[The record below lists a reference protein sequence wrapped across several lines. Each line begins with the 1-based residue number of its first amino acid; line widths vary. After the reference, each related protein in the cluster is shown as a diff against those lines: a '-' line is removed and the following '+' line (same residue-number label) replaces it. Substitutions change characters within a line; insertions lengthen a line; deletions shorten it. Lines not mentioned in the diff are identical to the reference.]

1 MVSFRG
7 IVFLF
12 IVGFAV
18 STPISKRQA
27 EQSTEEAFSCEGRSP
42 GMYSDPKNCSMYY
55 ECVLGHPVYH
65 RACAPGGPV
74 FDEQDQMCD
83 WPENVAPPCG
93 TQRMVTEAP
102 EPFTCE
108 DRAPGLYADLLN
120 CSMYWEC
127 VVGHPAYNRPCAPDG
142 LVFNSL
148 LGVCD
153 WPYNVVGTCG
163 TRSSR
168 SRRDATEDSGDE
180 STVETVSEVF
190 SCEGKEEGLYSDP
203 KNCSMYYECVLGHP
217 VYHRACAP
225 GGPVFDEQD
234 QMCDWP
240 ENVAPPCGT
249 QRMVT
254 EAPEPFTCEDR
265 APGLYADLLNCSMYW
280 ECVVGHPAYNR
291 PCAPD
296 GLVFNSLLG
305 VCDWPYNVV
314 GTCGTRS
321 SRSRRDAT
329 EDSGD
334 ESTVETVSEVFSC
347 EGKEEGLYSDPKN
360 CSMYYECVLGH
371 PVYHRACAPGG
382 PVFDEQD
389 QMCDWPENV
398 APPCGTQRM
407 VTEAPEPFTCEDR
420 APGLYAD
427 LLNCSMYWECVVGHP
442 AYNRPCAPDG
452 LVFNSLLGVC
462 DWPYNV
468 VGTCGTKA
476 ESRDTDDAMT
486 GSGNEMDDAG
496 SGDENTEETV
506 EVFSCDGRA
515 EGLYS
520 DPSDCSM
527 YYHCATGHPPYHRP
541 CAPGGTVFDEQDQI
555 CDWPENVAPPCG
567 TETMPPPFTCADKV
581 PGSYTDPQ
589 NCAKFYQCVSGHAEP
604 SHRDCPAGGLVFD
617 AELMICNWPAAVLAP
632 CGYKTE

>member
-1 MVSFRG
+1 MASGGVVVNHSTVNRETRVRTRVVPGTCLDMRPDIVPLRKGTLHDFPHSTQTTGTQGHQKREDLLTLIKKSLPQLTMLSFRG
-7 IVFLF
+7 TVFFF

-42 GMYSDPKNCSMYY
+42 GMYSDHKNCSMYY

-83 WPENVAPPCG
+83 WPEN
-93 TQRMVTEAP
+93 
-102 EPFTCE
+102 
-108 DRAPGLYADLLN
+108 L
-120 CSMYWEC
+120 
-127 VVGHPAYNRPCAPDG
+127 
-142 LVFNSL
+142 
-148 LGVCD
+148 
-153 WPYNVVGTCG
+153 
-163 TRSSR
+163 
-168 SRRDATEDSGDE
+168 
-180 STVETVSEVF
+180 
-190 SCEGKEEGLYSDP
+190 
-203 KNCSMYYECVLGHP
+203 
-217 VYHRACAP
+217 
-225 GGPVFDEQD
+225 
-234 QMCDWP
+234 
-240 ENVAPPCGT
+240 
-249 QRMVT
+249 
-254 EAPEPFTCEDR
+254 
-265 APGLYADLLNCSMYW
+265 
-280 ECVVGHPAYNR
+280 
-291 PCAPD
+291 
-296 GLVFNSLLG
+296 
-305 VCDWPYNVV
+305 
-314 GTCGTRS
+314 
-321 SRSRRDAT
+321 
-329 EDSGD
+329 
-334 ESTVETVSEVFSC
+334 
-347 EGKEEGLYSDPKN
+347 
-360 CSMYYECVLGH
+360 
-371 PVYHRACAPGG
+371 
-382 PVFDEQD
+382 
-389 QMCDWPENV
+389 

-468 VGTCGTKA
+468 VGTCGTKP
-476 ESRDTDDAMT
+476 ESRDTGDAMT

-496 SGDENTEETV
+496 SGDENTEETG

-520 DPSDCSM
+520 DPRDCSM
-527 YYHCATGHPPYHRP
+527 YYHCAAGHPPYRRP

-555 CDWPENVAPPCG
+555 CDWPENVAPTCG
-567 TETMPPPFTCADKV
+567 TETMPPPFTCVDKV

>member
-1 MVSFRG
+1 MMFFRE
-7 IVFLF
+7 IVFF
-12 IVGFAV
+12 CIVGFAI

-27 EQSTEEAFSCEGRSP
+27 EQSSEAFSCEGRSP

-74 FDEQDQMCD
+74 FDEQDHMCD
-83 WPENVAPPCG
+83 WPENVPPPCG

-102 EPFTCE
+102 EPFTC
-108 DRAPGLYADLLN
+108 DDKAPGLYADLLN

-142 LVFNSL
+142 LVFNTL

-163 TRSSR
+163 TKSSR
-168 SRRDATEDSGDE
+168 SRRDVTEESGDE
-180 STVETVSEVF
+180 STDETMNEVF
-190 SCEGKEEGLYSDP
+190 SCEDRSPGMYSDP

-234 QMCDWP
+234 HMCDWP
-240 ENVAPPCGT
+240 ENVPPPCGT

-254 EAPEPFTCEDR
+254 EAPEPFTCDDK

-296 GLVFNSLLG
+296 GLVFN
-305 VCDWPYNVV
+305 
-314 GTCGTRS
+314 T
-321 SRSRRDAT
+321 
-329 EDSGD
+329 
-334 ESTVETVSEVFSC
+334 
-347 EGKEEGLYSDPKN
+347 
-360 CSMYYECVLGH
+360 
-371 PVYHRACAPGG
+371 
-382 PVFDEQD
+382 
-389 QMCDWPENV
+389 
-398 APPCGTQRM
+398 
-407 VTEAPEPFTCEDR
+407 
-420 APGLYAD
+420 
-427 LLNCSMYWECVVGHP
+427 
-442 AYNRPCAPDG
+442 
-452 LVFNSLLGVC
+452 LLGVC

-468 VGTCGTKA
+468 VGTCGTKH
-476 ESRDTDDAMT
+476 ETRDMDMMDDTFLTD
-486 GSGNEMDDAG
+486 SGNETDDIG
-496 SGDENTEETV
+496 SGDETTDEPI

-520 DPSDCSM
+520 DPADCSM
-527 YYHCATGHPPYHRP
+527 YYQCVVGHPLYHRP
-541 CAPGGTVFDEQDQI
+541 CAPGGTVFDEEDQI

-567 TETMPPPFTCADKV
+567 TEMTRPPFTCLGKV
-581 PGSYTDPQ
+581 PGSYTDPDD
-589 NCAKFYQCVSGHAEP
+589 CAKYYQCVAGHADP
-604 SHRDCPAGGLVFD
+604 IHRDCPAGGLVFD
-617 AELMICNWPAAVLAP
+617 AELMICNWPTAVMAP
-632 CGYKTE
+632 CGRFYLSMQKLVFHSHSVIMDCWSVWLS